1 MQILIWYVDFL
12 NHFLLERISLYS
24 LLLDNSFNSN
34 QQLSCWRYCS
44 AKFSAKIFCTVF
56 CQNYLLHY
64 YWDTWSFILFRR
76 IHLKFKEEKP
86 PYWIYWFS
94 KADSEMIFNIN
105 FVFALNLF
113 LSSKLLTLYQFW
125 KKFCTEDNP
134 CLSDDGRKC
143 NGCWIYWKPVII

>member
-1 MQILIWYVDFL
+1 MLMLTSSI
-12 NHFLLERISLYS
+12 
-24 LLLDNSFNSN
+24 
-34 QQLSCWRYCS
+34 
-44 AKFSAKIFCTVF
+44 IFCWKEYLFTASYWIIFLTATSNSVVEDTVVQSLVQKYFAQFF

-86 PYWIYWFS
+86 LYWIYWFS